1 VKIAPIFICTNYYL
15 RNSVVVLQDPGG
27 RIGYSR
33 SAGPESYLASRS
45 AGPESYLASRSEV
58 KINISYQ
65 TEKSWKSTRSKIEEP
80 RVVYEGTQRRPRL
93 VGLTRNIG
101 PCTGMAILVIS
112 NQCGIDSTLVDSHKT
127 WNTLMHPH
135 QKRGSIL
142 HPNDKEEAQAYM
154 GSFL

>member
-1 VKIAPIFICTNYYL
+1 MKIAPIFICTNYYL

-45 AGPESYLASRSEV
+45 EV
-58 KINISYQ
+58 EINISYQ
-65 TEKSWKSTRSKIEEP
+65 TKKSWKSTRSKIEEP